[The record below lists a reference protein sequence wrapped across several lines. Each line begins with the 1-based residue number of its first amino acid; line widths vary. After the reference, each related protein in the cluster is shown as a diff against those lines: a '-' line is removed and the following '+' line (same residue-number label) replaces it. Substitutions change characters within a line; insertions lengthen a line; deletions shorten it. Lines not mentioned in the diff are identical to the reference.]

1 MKKEKRKDPYLW
13 VIGSLKLWNTSPNLR
28 TNLPATSRTHKK
40 RKKTKKENESEIM
53 NRKGIEESNEK
64 QEAWQSIED
73 QSLTSGTLNQGF
85 LCEQKGGS
93 GGAEQD
99 TLLWALKYWV
109 KKKGS
114 AGKQFVSLVR
124 RTSALAH

>member
-1 MKKEKRKDPYLW
+1 
-13 VIGSLKLWNTSPNLR
+13 
-28 TNLPATSRTHKK
+28 
-40 RKKTKKENESEIM
+40 M

-73 QSLTSGTLNQGF
+73 HSLTSGSFNQGF

-99 TLLWALKYWV
+99 TLLWAVTLGAKILSE
-109 KKKGS
+109 KKKE
-114 AGKQFVSLVR
+114 ARENWFVSLVG